1 MVEFTPWPKIGRF
14 NQQCVI
20 TEKLDGTNAAIRI
33 MPYEEA
39 RATGDHP
46 DMMVGSIDGNFFGV
60 FAQSRNRFINPT
72 SDNFGFANWVH
83 QNINELVKLGEGIHF
98 GEWWG
103 SGIQRAYGLK
113 EKRFSL
119 FNTSRWTA
127 TELPACVSTVPV
139 LYSGPF
145 SADQHDECMAK
156 LKRDGSVA
164 APGFPNPE
172 GVVTYFAATRTLFK
186 TTFENDKGKWN
197 ETSNGA

>member
-1 MVEFTPWPKIGRF
+1 MVEFTPWPKIGRL

-33 MPYEEA
+33 LPYEEA
-39 RATGDHP
+39 LALEHP
-46 DMMVGSIDGNFFGV
+46 DMMVGGVDGNFFGV
-60 FAQSRNRFINPT
+60 FAQSRSRFITPGN
-72 SDNFGFANWVH
+72 DNFGFANWVN

-103 SGIQRAYGLK
+103 SGIQRTYGLK

-119 FNTSRWTA
+119 FNTSRWA
-127 TELPACVSTVPV
+127 NVELPACVQVVPV

-145 SADQHDECMAK
+145 SQAAVTTCLTDLREK
-156 LKRDGSVA
+156 GSVA

-172 GVVTYFAATRTLFK
+172 GIITYLVATRTMFK
-186 TTFENDKGKWN
+186 TTFDHPEGKWN
-197 ETSNGA
+197 EASTSP